1 MSYKDVL
8 AFVKEN
14 PVCFLA
20 TLDGEQPRV
29 RAFLSVLF
37 DDDRI
42 YFTTGATKNVFEQ
55 ISKNP
60 RIELCYCSRD
70 FSKMMRITGEIEI
83 VDDRAKKQR
92 LIDERDYLKNFKA
105 DNPQFILLRLSHG
118 KARFW
123 TMADNMK
130 ENDLEV
136 IEL

>member
-55 ISKNP
+55 LSRNP

-92 LIDERDYLKNFKA
+92 LIDERDYLRNFNA
-105 DNPQFILLRLSHG
+105 DDPQFILLRLSHG

-123 TMADNMK
+123 TMTNNMK

>member
-1 MSYKDVL
+1 MSCKDVL
-8 AFVKEN
+8 EFAKEN

-20 TLDGEQPRV
+20 ILDGEQPRV
-29 RAFLSVLF
+29 RAFLTVLF

-42 YFTTGATKNVFEQ
+42 YFTTGATKNVFKQ
-55 ISKNP
+55 LSTNP
-60 RIELCYCSRD
+60 KVELCYCSRD

-83 VDDRAKKQR
+83 VADYAKKQR

-105 DNPQFILLRLSHG
+105 DDPQFILLRLSRG

-130 ENDLEV
+130 ENELEV
-136 IEL
+136 VGL

>member
-1 MSYKDVL
+1 MSCKDVL
-8 AFVKEN
+8 EFAKEN

-29 RAFLSVLF
+29 RAFLTVLF

-42 YFTTGATKNVFEQ
+42 YFTTGATKNVFKQ
-55 ISKNP
+55 LSTNP
-60 RIELCYCSRD
+60 KVELCYCSRD
-70 FSKMMRITGEIEI
+70 FSKMMRITREIEI
-83 VDDRAKKQR
+83 VADHAKKQR

-105 DNPQFILLRLSHG
+105 DDPQFILLRLSRG

-130 ENDLEV
+130 ENELEV
-136 IEL
+136 VGL